1 MRRSRLVATKLKCGA
16 LSRTRLGATKLKCG
30 AGRWAPRQA
39 GNVLTLGGLVS
50 GKELRVAAIVS
61 EDAGGTDPDEVDES
75 RGVQRRGRR
84 LCAKGAKRRR
94 TSCAPAPAQL
104 DWHGCFEVICAG
116 CAAQALGVPA

>member
-61 EDAGGTDPDEVDES
+61 EDAGGTDPDEVDERRAGES
-75 RGVQRRGRR
+75 SDEAAASAPKVQSAGGQAARQRRRSLTGM
-84 LCAKGAKRRR
+84 
-94 TSCAPAPAQL
+94 
-104 DWHGCFEVICAG
+104 V
-116 CAAQALGVPA
+116 ALK